1 MTAELNEGWLING
14 GGGGGKLNDD
24 KLDENG
30 FNDIA
35 NIATDQRC

>member
-1 MTAELNEGWLING
+1 VTAELNEGWLIDG
-14 GGGGGKLNDD
+14 DGGKLNDD

-30 FNDIA
+30 FNDIE

>member
-1 MTAELNEGWLING
+1 MMAELNEGWLIDRD
-14 GGGGGKLNDD
+14 GGKLNDD

>member
-1 MTAELNEGWLING
+1 VTAELNEGWLIDG
-14 GGGGGKLNDD
+14 GGDGKLNDD

-30 FNDIA
+30 FNDIE